1 MRIHAGVKFTGLTE
15 PTDQVHGWSAR
26 CTPTPSAL
34 SGHYDTIIAAD
45 GKQKS
50 LPGFQ
55 FKEFRAKLALAITVN
70 FVNGNTQQENSVDEI
85 SGVSYVYN
93 QEFFKN
99 LGEKHGIELE
109 NIVYYKD
116 ETHYFVMT
124 AKKSSLLKKGVI
136 KQVMSVV
143 MIAHALSP
151 YIVSGDAFPWMITR
165 VLV

>member
-1 MRIHAGVKFTGLTE
+1 MRIHSGVKFTGLIE
-15 PTDQVHGWSAR
+15 PTDAEHGWSVV
-26 CTPTPSAL
+26 CTPTVSVLSA
-34 SGHYDTIIAAD
+34 HYDTIIAAD

-55 FKEFRAKLALAITVN
+55 FKQFRAKLALAITVN
-70 FVNGNTQQENSVDEI
+70 FVNGNTQQENAVDEI

-99 LGEKHGIELE
+99 LSETHGIELE

-136 KQVMSVV
+136 KQVSD
-143 MIAHALSP
+143 IS
-151 YIVSGDAFPWMITR
+151 R
-165 VLV
+165 